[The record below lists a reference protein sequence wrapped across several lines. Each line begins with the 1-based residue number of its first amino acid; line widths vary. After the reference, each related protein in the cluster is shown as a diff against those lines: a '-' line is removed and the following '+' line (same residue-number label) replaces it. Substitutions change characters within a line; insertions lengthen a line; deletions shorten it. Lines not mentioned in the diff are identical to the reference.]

1 MSTIVRLV
9 DLFILLVREF
19 FCDVP
24 IWVLINVW
32 IISPRDLFFRA
43 IALLIFFL
51 FIPPRV
57 FAPPPSLSFASFV
70 KIVVVNEMF
79 RSFVRSL
86 IALLRERSLLASR
99 YCLVRLLIFPFSM
112 ESKFALIVTML
123 LFKCFSF
130 TVVISVFRM
139 FY

>member
-1 MSTIVRLV
+1 MDYFTSRS
-9 DLFILLVREF
+9 LFSCYCLSDFLPF
-19 FCDVP
+19 Y
-24 IWVLINVW
+24 
-32 IISPRDLFFRA
+32 SPKSFR
-43 IALLIFFL
+43 
-51 FIPPRV
+51 P
-57 FAPPPSLSFASFV
+57 PPPSLSFASFV